1 MLFTRVDIFLELK
14 CQENRP
20 LRMTVIKRRLNCE
33 INFSETQHKFG
44 IVPFIL
50 KLVLLLK
57 FTVFK
62 RGDKFGELQCN
73 SEKQKVKLFWAK
85 E

>member
-1 MLFTRVDIFLELK
+1 
-14 CQENRP
+14 
-20 LRMTVIKRRLNCE
+20 MTVMKRRLNCE
-33 INFSETQHKFG
+33 TNFSETQHKFG

-50 KLVLLLK
+50 KRQ
-57 FTVFK
+57 

-73 SEKQKVKLFWAK
+73 SERQKVKLFWAK